1 MSERLDIELVIRS
14 IARSRSHAA
23 SLIDQSRVLVNGKV
37 AAKPA
42 QKISVNDELSL
53 TQGPDF
59 VSRAGQKLDDALKEF
74 DIAISGWCLD
84 AGASTGGFTQVLLE
98 SGAAGVV
105 AVDVGHDQLV
115 DLLRSDERVVSLEG
129 CNLRELTVERLSE
142 LTGRTFDFSHVVADL
157 SFISLTLVLEQLSK
171 LAPKAPM
178 VLLVKPQF
186 EVGKHSLNASGIVT
200 DWRER
205 RRALEQVV
213 DCAASLGYE
222 ISGLVESSIK
232 GTHGNTEYLLWISPN
247 GVDNRQQWSEA
258 ISQLAKK
265 ER

>member
-23 SLIDQSRVLVNGKV
+23 QLIDQSRVLVNGKV
-37 AAKPA
+37 ATKPA
-42 QKISVNDELSL
+42 QKIVVTDELSL

-59 VSRAGQKLDDALKEF
+59 VSRAGQKLDDALREF
-74 DIAISGWCLD
+74 NMPISGWCLD

-98 SGAAGVV
+98 RGATGVV

-115 DLLRSDERVVSLEG
+115 DLLRGDDRVVSLEG
-129 CNLRELTVERLSE
+129 CNLRDLTVAKLTE
-142 LTGRTFDFSHVVADL
+142 LTGRHFDFAHVVADL
-157 SFISLTLVLEQLSK
+157 SFISLTLVLEQLAA
-171 LAPKAPM
+171 LAPKAQM

-200 DWRER
+200 DWRDR

-213 DCAASLGYE
+213 DCVAKLGYE
-222 ISGLVESSIK
+222 ISGLIESTIK
-232 GTHGNTEYLLWISPN
+232 GTHGNTEYLLWISPT
-247 GVDNRQQWSEA
+247 GVDNRQQWSEE
-258 ISQLAKK
+258 ISQLAKR

>member
-1 MSERLDIELVIRS
+1 VSERLDIELVIRS
-14 IARSRSHAA
+14 LARSRSHAA
-23 SLIDQSRVLVNGKV
+23 QLIDQSRVLVNGKV
-37 AAKPA
+37 ATKPA
-42 QKISVNDELSL
+42 QKILVTDQLSL

-59 VSRAGQKLDDALKEF
+59 VSRAGQKLADALKEF
-74 DIAISGWCLD
+74 NIAISGWCLD

-98 SGAAGVV
+98 SGAQGVV

-115 DLLRSDERVVSLEG
+115 ELLRTDERVVSLEG
-129 CNLRELTVERLSE
+129 CNLRELTPERLQE
-142 LTGRTFDFSHVVADL
+142 LTKREFDFAYVVADL
-157 SFISLTLVLEQLSK
+157 SFISLTLVLEQLAA
-171 LAPKAPM
+171 LAPNAPM

-200 DWRER
+200 DWRDR

-213 DCAASLGYE
+213 DCAAQLGYE
-222 ISGLVESSIK
+222 VSGLLESSIK
-232 GTHGNTEYLLWISPN
+232 GTHGNTEYLLWISPT
-247 GVDNRQQWSEA
+247 GVDNRQQWSEE

>member
-1 MSERLDIELVIRS
+1 
-14 IARSRSHAA
+14 
-23 SLIDQSRVLVNGKV
+23 VNGKV
-37 AAKPA
+37 ATKPA
-42 QKISVNDELSL
+42 QKILVTDQLSL
-53 TQGPDF
+53 TEGPDF
-59 VSRAGQKLDDALKEF
+59 VSRAGQKLADALKEF
-74 DIAISGWCLD
+74 NIAISGWCLD

-98 SGAAGVV
+98 SGAQGVV

-115 DLLRSDERVVSLEG
+115 ELLRTDERVVTLEG
-129 CNLRELTVERLSE
+129 CNLRELTPERLQE
-142 LTGRTFDFSHVVADL
+142 LTKREFDFAYVVADL
-157 SFISLTLVLEQLSK
+157 SFISLTLVLEQLAA

-200 DWRER
+200 DWRDR

-213 DCAASLGYE
+213 DCAAQLGYE
-222 ISGLVESSIK
+222 VSGLLESSIK
-232 GTHGNTEYLLWISPN
+232 GTHGNTEYLLWISPT
-247 GVDNRQQWSEA
+247 GVDNRQQWSEE

>member
-1 MSERLDIELVIRS
+1 
-14 IARSRSHAA
+14 
-23 SLIDQSRVLVNGKV
+23 
-37 AAKPA
+37 
-42 QKISVNDELSL
+42 
-53 TQGPDF
+53 
-59 VSRAGQKLDDALKEF
+59 
-74 DIAISGWCLD
+74 
-84 AGASTGGFTQVLLE
+84 
-98 SGAAGVV
+98 VV

-115 DLLRSDERVVSLEG
+115 ELLRSDERVISLEG
-129 CNLRELTVERLSE
+129 CNLRELTVERLTG
-142 LTGRTFDFSHVVADL
+142 LTGRSFDFSHVVADL
-157 SFISLTLVLEQLSK
+157 SFISLTLVLDQLSK
-171 LAPKAPM
+171 LAPQAPM

-200 DWRER
+200 DWRDR

-247 GVDNRQQWSEA
+247 GVDNRQQWTEA